1 MIGAW
6 LSVVK
11 EQIDALIEGTPLG
24 KNVLVQLMPSGK
36 PSPKAGEFFIAI
48 HYQGLDTQLLETN
61 GSVQQEIS
69 IGITISQRTR
79 WSPEDRDGD
88 RILLRSLDSLA
99 AFSTAIVP
107 LVHLNFG
114 LVSGVDSSPLLGPHT
129 QAVEPLLLESISG
142 PEERD
147 KSWWMNPESTDL
159 DMQPVG
165 FSMTLNFGG
174 GLTITKLGCVTAQED
189 FGEEETPLPPPG
201 ELIPSPPQPQP
212 PQ

>member
-1 MIGAW
+1 VGN
-6 LSVVK
+6 
-11 EQIDALIEGTPLG
+11 P
-24 KNVLVQLMPSGK
+24 P
-36 PSPKAGEFFIAI
+36 PKAGEFFIAI

-129 QAVEPLLLESISG
+129 QACGASSAGEHLWARRKGQKLVDEPREHRPGHAAS
-142 PEERD
+142 RV
-147 KSWWMNPESTDL
+147 L
-159 DMQPVG
+159 D
-165 FSMTLNFGG
+165 
-174 GLTITKLGCVTAQED
+174 D
-189 FGEEETPLPPPG
+189 
-201 ELIPSPPQPQP
+201 PQLRGRADHH
-212 PQ
+212 